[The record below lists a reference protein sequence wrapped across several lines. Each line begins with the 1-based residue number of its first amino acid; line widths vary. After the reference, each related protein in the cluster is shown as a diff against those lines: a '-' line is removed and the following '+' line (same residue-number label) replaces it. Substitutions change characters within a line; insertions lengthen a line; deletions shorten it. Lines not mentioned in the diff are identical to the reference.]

1 MRDIIL
7 PVYDP
12 VIMPANPTALL
23 VLEPITKY
31 NRKILMKNRREC
43 RFKNS
48 SKKYRHRKIDTRDY
62 DSFAEAYSERDNL
75 TVNFIE
81 ERRVAFEKQ
90 STDLAAEI
98 INTVSGGIDYAAS
111 VHDFAYRHPILKR

>member
-1 MRDIIL
+1 MHDIIL
-7 PVYDP
+7 PFCDP

-31 NRKILMKNRREC
+31 NRKTLMKNRREC
-43 RFKNS
+43 RFKNH
-48 SKKYRHRKIDTRDY
+48 SKKYRHRKIDTGDY

-90 STDLAAEI
+90 STDLATELI
-98 INTVSGGIDYAAS
+98 KTVSGGIDYAAS
-111 VHDFAYRHPILKR
+111 IHGFASRHPILKR

>member
-48 SKKYRHRKIDTRDY
+48 SKKYRYRKIDTRDY